1 MNTLLENGT
10 IRESRF
16 GADFAYTLADDEL
29 FLPGE
34 YKVMRDRT
42 GDLFLQCMKL
52 RVNDKIQLY
61 YMTQN
66 QIPLSDLIPSLSPD
80 QLLMV
85 VADLFD
91 DVVRVGRLEGV
102 SCRSLDNRFSR
113 IYIDRE
119 TYKTKLVYLPISKRL
134 CENDDAYAAKLRA
147 DLADVIRLYPHYSC
161 AKVNGLLV
169 DLGNSDLSL
178 EEICRRI
185 RNNTVGGQLA
195 TAADPIQAPAA
206 PAAVVMAQTV
216 VKEQSVV
223 TDRGVIKE
231 QTAATV
237 QTVVNAPASAPVP
250 GVPAQPQAIPKF
262 PGAQAVQSGVPAQPQ
277 RPNIPGAPVRPAM
290 NAQPQRPAYPG
301 APVQPAANAQQRP
314 NFPGAPAQPAANAQ
328 QRPNVPG
335 APAQPGM
342 NVQQQRPNIP
352 AAPAQPAAPAP
363 KPVPTPVAKPAVQ
376 VAAKASARCRIVA
389 VNTEEKAEVEI
400 TKDQFLIGKKP
411 ESVDGAVTFNK
422 MISRVHCRID
432 RKDGQ
437 YTVMD
442 LQSANGTYV
451 NGVKLQPNVPFPLKD
466 RDIVRLAN
474 SDFRFE
480 IE

>member
-1 MNTLLENGT
+1 
-10 IRESRF
+10 
-16 GADFAYTLADDEL
+16 
-29 FLPGE
+29 
-34 YKVMRDRT
+34 
-42 GDLFLQCMKL
+42 
-52 RVNDKIQLY
+52 
-61 YMTQN
+61 
-66 QIPLSDLIPSLSPD
+66 
-80 QLLMV
+80 
-85 VADLFD
+85 
-91 DVVRVGRLEGV
+91 
-102 SCRSLDNRFSR
+102 
-113 IYIDRE
+113 
-119 TYKTKLVYLPISKRL
+119 
-134 CENDDAYAAKLRA
+134 
-147 DLADVIRLYPHYSC
+147 
-161 AKVNGLLV
+161 
-169 DLGNSDLSL
+169 
-178 EEICRRI
+178 
-185 RNNTVGGQLA
+185 
-195 TAADPIQAPAA
+195 
-206 PAAVVMAQTV
+206 
-216 VKEQSVV
+216 
-223 TDRGVIKE
+223 
-231 QTAATV
+231 
-237 QTVVNAPASAPVP
+237 
-250 GVPAQPQAIPKF
+250 
-262 PGAQAVQSGVPAQPQ
+262 
-277 RPNIPGAPVRPAM
+277 
-290 NAQPQRPAYPG
+290 
-301 APVQPAANAQQRP
+301 
-314 NFPGAPAQPAANAQ
+314 
-328 QRPNVPG
+328 
-335 APAQPGM
+335 M